1 MKALPGDNPLLF
13 GNFEHDDDPRAELIR
28 LEKSGV
34 RKMLVEQKRNP
45 ARFGGDFIPTFT
57 FEGFRLVK
65 IKVFRRQGLDVTRE
79 EIRRTLA
86 EERIPYSHAL
96 IDENGVAARSWT
108 I

>member
-1 MKALPGDNPLLF
+1 M
-13 GNFEHDDDPRAELIR
+13 
-28 LEKSGV
+28 
-34 RKMLVEQKRNP
+34 
-45 ARFGGDFIPTFT
+45 
-57 FEGFRLVK
+57 K

>member
-1 MKALPGDNPLLF
+1 MATSSTTTTRTPSSNTTRSSTSSTKTV
-13 GNFEHDDDPRAELIR
+13 
-28 LEKSGV
+28 EKSEE
-34 RKMLVEQKRNP
+34 RYLICNP